1 MADDPFPERPPIV
14 GIGVGGRSDTGG
26 HTLSVAVVPGD
37 LAGGDPAEASRSA
50 LISALF
56 SPHRRVEV
64 RLGDGL
70 VGPRF
75 CTCGDLWP
83 CRVEEAAA
91 RILDPPD

>member
-1 MADDPFPERPPIV
+1 L
-14 GIGVGGRSDTGG
+14 VGGGAADG
-26 HTLSVAVVPGD
+26 
-37 LAGGDPAEASRSA
+37 SRNA

-70 VGPRF
+70 VGPQF
-75 CTCGDLWP
+75 CTCGDVWP

-91 RILDPPD
+91 RILDLPE